1 MRIKLIILLLV
12 TSRFIYC
19 QNISMDLG
27 KYYKKIEL
35 NTKNNLPIITGDIF
49 KKEIEGLTL
58 IKKSKNFE
66 YLKNPNENI
75 EIHLSTT
82 YYNDTISVSC
92 NNEFLNIRPVNLID
106 NSITYLQTNYVTNSD
121 WNKFRKYVIDS
132 IARRI
137 LGAEFPDNFLTPT
150 YNDDLEENDMYDWNL
165 KWKEKFS
172 YLSSNPSR
180 GDNAE
185 FAPILAE
192 LFYQKMERFYEKKE
206 IDPRKLT
213 FEYLRANSEHN
224 QILELINIYRDST
237 LWIKN
242 TDYDHLHNYE
252 DVLVHTYNSN
262 QYFENYPVTG
272 INAEQAKGYLAW
284 KQKFHQKELDKNK
297 IPLKVIY
304 SLPTLEEISN
314 SSSKKMSVNTPSLD
328 LTKWQITNKDYNEFV
343 KYIVDS
349 IAFRILG
356 QEYPEFFLTPTYDNE
371 LEQNDETDWHLNKT
385 KINLRAY
392 PKYIS
397 TLKEYGFDYN
407 NPNPKSLTYDYFFYD
422 FKMASI
428 VGEFIPETDE
438 GSECKKLIYF
448 SSKNLDKYGRPIC
461 KDLMLGNSNWECY
474 NNDVRSHS
482 DRSKFIIKEHI
493 IVYPGIKFRS
503 NKIIDDYDSESRETI
518 PYEDNLSE
526 KIEKYNFNKNPEKLI
541 TNITYGQFVAY
552 WLWKRRNSKIE
563 SNLSR
568 SENPLILFYVPSKK
582 EFEIIQSGKKV
593 QHSEENFEIPTP
605 TFRYCINFYP
615 SLD

>member
-1 MRIKLIILLLV
+1 MKLKLIILLIA

-27 KYYKKIEL
+27 KYYKKIEIK
-35 NTKNNLPIITGDIF
+35 NKNNLPIIKGSIF
-49 KKEIEGLTL
+49 KKEIEGLKL

-92 NNEFLNIRPVNLID
+92 NNEFLNIRPVNVID

-137 LGAEFPDNFLTPT
+137 LGEEFPENFLTPT
-150 YNDDLEENDMYDWNL
+150 YNDDLKENDMYDWNL

-172 YLSSNPSR
+172 YVSSNPAR

-185 FAPILAE
+185 FAPILAQ

-237 LWIKN
+237 SWIKN

-262 QYFENYPVTG
+262 PYFENYPVTG

-304 SLPTLEEISN
+304 PLPTLEEISN
-314 SSSKKMSVNTPSLD
+314 SSSEKKSVNTPSLD
-328 LTKWQITNKDYNEFV
+328 LTKWQITNKDYNEFI

-349 IAFRILG
+349 IAYRILG
-356 QEYPEFFLTPTYDNE
+356 QEYPEFFLTPTYDDE
-371 LEQNDETDWHLNKT
+371 LEENDETDWHLNKT

-422 FKMASI
+422 FKTASI
-428 VGEFIPETDE
+428 AGEFVAETDE

-503 NKIIDDYDSESRETI
+503 NKIIDDYDSESMETI

-526 KIEKYNFNKNPEKLI
+526 KIEKYNFNKNQDKLI

-552 WLWKRRNSKIE
+552 WLWKRRKNEKGSK
-563 SNLSR
+563 LSGYD
-568 SENPLILFYVPSKK
+568 NPLILLYIPNKK
-582 EFEIIQSGKKV
+582 EFEIIQSGKKIK
-593 QHSEENFEIPTP
+593 HSEENFEIPTP

-615 SLD
+615 SLN